1 MSTLTNRKTM
11 KRRKLLKQG
20 KSIGKAISNLWHG
33 IDFTMVIATG
43 VILIALAI
51 APLVL
56 TAVLRDV
63 L

>member
-1 MSTLTNRKTM
+1 MSTLTNRKAI

-20 KSIGKAISNLWHG
+20 ESIGKVVSNLWHE
-33 IDFTMVIATG
+33 IDFTMVITTG
-43 VILIALAI
+43 FILVALAI